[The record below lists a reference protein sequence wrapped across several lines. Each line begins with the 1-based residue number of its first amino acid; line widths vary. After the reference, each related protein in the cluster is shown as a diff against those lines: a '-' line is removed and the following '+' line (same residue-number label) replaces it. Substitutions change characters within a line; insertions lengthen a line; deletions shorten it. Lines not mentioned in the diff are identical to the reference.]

1 MPRISPFRGL
11 VYDPSVAGPL
21 DQLTAPPYD
30 VISESDQEGLR
41 ALSPYNIV
49 RVDLMEGRN
58 DGGSAG
64 RYSRAASLLADW
76 RTSGVLTTTPAPHYY
91 GYELRYPSDGTH
103 RRLRGLVGAME
114 LEPWGGTVLPHE
126 HTMSGP
132 IEDRLRLLRAT
143 KTHLSPIYGTITGPC
158 DRLDDLLDRTAD
170 APLIA
175 NVRDEEGVEHRMWAI
190 PGEEDVTSWLADEPL
205 LIADGH
211 HRYATALA
219 YRDERRAAEGP
230 GPWDRI
236 LALVVDA
243 GTEEV
248 PVLPY
253 HRIQVRGVPPT
264 GGQPV
269 EDLAQVLASADD
281 LHLRYGTVT
290 KVKDTVTYRIHHLRG
305 EPPTV
310 LALHE
315 QLLDRIAPG
324 DALRFTHVAAEADA
338 AVRDG
343 SATAAYLLPGT
354 TPDRVRR
361 VVQRGDR
368 LPRKSTFFWP
378 KPRTG
383 MIMMPVDEPVDES
396 VEAPLEKP
404 VDR

>member
-1 MPRISPFRGL
+1 M
-11 VYDPSVAGPL
+11 YDPSVAGPWE
-21 DQLTAPPYD
+21 QLTAPLYD

-41 ALSPYNIV
+41 ARSLYNIV
-49 RVDLMEGRN
+49 HVDLTEGAG
-58 DGGSAG
+58 DDGSAG
-64 RYSRAASLLADW
+64 RYARAASLLADW
-76 RTSGVLTTTPAPHYY
+76 RASGVLTTPDVPRYY
-91 GYELRYPSDGTH
+91 AYELRYSLGGTR
-103 RRLRGLVGAME
+103 RRLRGVVGALE

-126 HTMSGP
+126 QTMPGP

-158 DRLDDLLDRTAD
+158 ERLGELLDRTAD
-170 APLIA
+170 APPVA
-175 NVRDEEGVEHRMWAI
+175 VVRDEEGVEHRMWAI
-190 PGEEDVTSWLADEPL
+190 DGEEDVTAWLADEPL

-219 YRDERRAAEGP
+219 YRDERREADGP

-243 GTEEV
+243 GSEEV

-253 HRIQVRGVPPT
+253 HRIQVGGDPPT
-264 GGQPV
+264 GGRPAA
-269 EDLAQVLASADD
+269 DLAQVLASADD

-290 KVKDTVTYRIHHLRG
+290 KVGGTVTYRIHRLRG
-305 EPPTV
+305 DPPAV

-315 QLLDRIAPG
+315 QLLDRVAPG
-324 DALRFTHVAAEADA
+324 DALRFTHIATEADA

-343 SATAAYLLPGT
+343 SALAAYLLPGT
-354 TPDRVRR
+354 TPDRVRT

-383 MIMMPVDEPVDES
+383 MILMPVDGSVDGPVDG
-396 VEAPLEKP
+396 P
-404 VDR
+404 VDRSVDR

>member
-1 MPRISPFRGL
+1 MPVVRACYTERVPRISPFRGL
-11 VYDPSVAGPL
+11 VYDPSVAGPWE
-21 DQLTAPPYD
+21 QLTAPPYD

-41 ALSPYNIV
+41 ARSPYNIV
-49 RVDLMEGRN
+49 HVDLTGG
-58 DGGSAG
+58 DGGDG
-64 RYSRAASLLADW
+64 AASAYATAASVLADW
-76 RTSGVLTTTPAPHYY
+76 RGRGVLTAPDAPRYY
-91 GYELRYPSDGTH
+91 GYELHYPVGGIT
-103 RRLRGLVGAME
+103 RRLRGLVGALE
-114 LEPWGGTVLPHE
+114 LEPWGGSVLPHE
-126 HTMSGP
+126 QTMPGP

-158 DRLDDLLDRTAD
+158 ERLNELLDRTAD
-170 APLIA
+170 GRPIA
-175 NVRDEEGVEHRMWAI
+175 IVRDEEGVEHRMWAI
-190 PGEEDVTSWLADEPL
+190 DGEEDVTSWLADESL

-253 HRIQVRGVPPT
+253 HRIQMGGDRPT
-264 GGQPV
+264 GGRPAPG
-269 EDLAQVLASADD
+269 LAQALAGADD

-290 KVKDTVTYRIHHLRG
+290 KDEGTVVYRIHRLRG

-315 QLLDRIAPG
+315 QLLDRVAPG
-324 DALRFTHVAAEADA
+324 DALRFTHIAEEADA

-343 SATAAYLLPGT
+343 SAIAAYLLPGT
-354 TPDRVRR
+354 TPSRVRT
-361 VVQRGDR
+361 VVQRGGR

-383 MIMMPVDEPVDES
+383 MILMPVDEPVD
-396 VEAPLEKP
+396 P
-404 VDR
+404 

>member
-1 MPRISPFRGL
+1 MPRIFPFRGL
-11 VYDPSVAGPL
+11 LYDPSVAGPWE
-21 DQLTAPPYD
+21 QLTAPPYD

-41 ALSPYNIV
+41 ARSPYNIV
-49 RVDLMEGRN
+49 HVDQTEGTDD
-58 DGGSAG
+58 DGSSGSYAK
-64 RYSRAASLLADW
+64 AASLLAGW
-76 RTSGVLTTTPAPHYY
+76 RASGVLTAPEAPCYY
-91 GYELRYPSDGTH
+91 GYELRYALDGTR
-103 RRLRGLVGAME
+103 RRLRGIVGALE

-126 HTMSGP
+126 HTMAGP

-143 KTHLSPIYGTITGPC
+143 RTHLSPIYGTISGPC
-158 DRLDDLLDRTAD
+158 QRLNELLDRTAD
-170 APLIA
+170 ADPIA

-190 PGEEDVTSWLADEPL
+190 YREEDVTSWLADEPL

-219 YRDERRAAEGP
+219 YRDERRAADGP

-236 LALVVDA
+236 LTLVVDA

-253 HRIQVRGVPPT
+253 HRVQVGGDPPT
-264 GGQPV
+264 GGQPAA
-269 EDLAQVLASADD
+269 DLAQVLAGTDD

-290 KVKDTVTYRIHHLRG
+290 KVGDAVTYRIHQLRG
-305 EPPTV
+305 DPPTV

-315 QLLDRIAPG
+315 QLLDRVAPG
-324 DALRFTHVAAEADA
+324 DALRFTHIAAGADA
-338 AVRDG
+338 AVRHG
-343 SATAAYLLPGT
+343 SAIAAYLLPGT
-354 TPDRVRR
+354 TPDRVRA
-361 VVQRGDR
+361 VIQRGGR

-383 MIMMPVDEPVDES
+383 MILMPVDGSIDGPADQPADQS
-396 VEAPLEKP
+396 